1 MRVTTAFN
9 RVLGLKGVVV
19 EQVSFTDS
27 GVVVQVRR
35 RTRRL
40 ICPCGARS
48 RARYDT
54 GVRRWRH
61 LDLAG
66 RKLWLQARIARIDC
80 RACGRVRTEQVPWA
94 RPGARHSHDFEDM
107 VAWLAQR
114 LDKTNTARLMRC
126 SWETVDAIVARVVA
140 AHIDDTRLDGLY
152 RIGVDEIGYKRGRRF
167 LTIVADHDTGRVV
180 WIAEGRNRDTL
191 QGFYDAL
198 GPARCAQVEA
208 ITMDMARAWQEVTR
222 EYLPN
227 ATICLDPFHIIGWAT
242 EAVDNVHRTAP
253 TLPMDLPGVAA
264 NRSWQKVRGTL
275 RAGAETLGDTGQ
287 RIIAQL
293 RRHQRHLFRAWQLK
307 EDLRELYR
315 SVDPGYARSYLKR
328 WCTSALRSRIPAMKT
343 LVRRLRRHLD
353 GIVNAVQLGLS
364 NALLEGVN
372 ARIRLIQRRGY
383 GFRSVQ
389 SLTAMIYLCM
399 GGIDIKLP
407 TQT

>member
-1 MRVTTAFN
+1 LA
-9 RVLGLKGVVV
+9 LPGVVV
-19 EQVSFTDS
+19 EGVSFTDS
-27 GVVVQVRR
+27 EVVVDVRR
-35 RTRRL
+35 RARRL
-40 ICPCGARS
+40 TCPCGARS
-48 RARYDT
+48 GARYDT
-54 GVRRWRH
+54 TRRRWRH

-66 RKLWLQARIARIDC
+66 RKLWLRAQIARIDC

-94 RPGARHSHDFEDM
+94 RAAARHSRDFEDM

-126 SWETVDAIVARVVA
+126 SWEAVDAIVTRVVA
-140 AHIDDTRLDGLY
+140 AHINDTRLDGLY
-152 RIGVDEIGYKRGRRF
+152 RIGVDEIGYKRGRQF

-180 WIAEGRNRDTL
+180 WIGEGRSRETL

-198 GPARCAQVEA
+198 GPARCAQIEA
-208 ITMDMARAWQEVTR
+208 VTMDMAKAWREVTR
-222 EYLPN
+222 ECLPQ
-227 ATICLDPFHIIGWAT
+227 ATICLDPFHIIGWAG
-242 EAVDNVHRTAP
+242 EAVDNVHRTAKQ
-253 TLPMDLPGVAA
+253 LAVEVPGLAKSRA
-264 NRSWQKVRGTL
+264 WLKVRGTL
-275 RAGAETLGDTGQ
+275 RAAAETLGDTG
-287 RIIAQL
+287 RHILAQL

-328 WCTSALRSRIPAMKT
+328 WCTAALRSRIPAMKT
-343 LVRRLRRHLD
+343 LARRLRRHLD

-383 GFRSVQ
+383 GFRSLE

-407 TQT
+407 TET